1 MEEVRLRDRHATRLR
16 IMEAARELF
25 AEHGYDQVTMRLIA
39 ARAEANLSLINR
51 YFGSKRDLFA
61 EVIAEQGRFPG
72 VLDEAGGDLP
82 RALAEY
88 VADRLTSPGDSVL
101 VATLARSTP
110 TSEIQE
116 IIRERIR
123 TAILE
128 PLSDRLPGDDAEM
141 RASLATALIM
151 GSAQLRRVFGPA
163 DEWRREAVV
172 DRLTRVF
179 RACLG

>member
-1 MEEVRLRDRHATRLR
+1 MEEVRLRDRHATRQR
-16 IMEAARELF
+16 IMAAARDLF
-25 AEHGYDQVTMRLIA
+25 AEHGYDQVTMRIIA

-51 YFGSKRDLFA
+51 YFGSKRELFA
-61 EVIAEQGRFPG
+61 EVIAQQGRFPG

-101 VATLARSTP
+101 VATLARSAP
-110 TSEIQE
+110 SAEIQE
-116 IIRERIR
+116 ILRERIR

-128 PLSDRLPGDDAEM
+128 PLRERLPGDDAEL
-141 RASLATALIM
+141 RAALATALIM

-163 DEWRREAVV
+163 GEWRREAVV
-172 DRLTRVF
+172 ERLTQVF
-179 RACLG
+179 RACLC